1 MAIMRGTR
9 KFKRLT
15 QGAPGILTFLALWEA
30 VPRLGFFDP
39 RYLPPFSEVAKA
51 FWKILLNGTLFVH
64 IAISLQRSLSG
75 FGLALVLATPIGLL
89 LGWYPRLEK
98 FVDPLLQLFRQTSV
112 LALFPV
118 FILVFGIGEFSKVFL
133 IFWAVQWPILLNTVS
148 GVKEVDP
155 LLIKAARSMNAS
167 TWQILTKV
175 VLPAAFP
182 SIFLGIRLAATYSI
196 LVLIAAEMIGAKS
209 GLGFLLFDSEQL
221 FQIPTM
227 FASIMT
233 MALLGLG
240 LNYGLQEIGSRIN
253 AWKGAEISES

>member
-1 MAIMRGTR
+1 M
-9 KFKRLT
+9 
-15 QGAPGILTFLALWEA
+15 
-30 VPRLGFFDP
+30 
-39 RYLPPFSEVAKA
+39 
-51 FWKILLNGTLFVH
+51 
-64 IAISLQRSLSG
+64 
-75 FGLALVLATPIGLL
+75 
-89 LGWYPRLEK
+89 
-98 FVDPLLQLFRQTSV
+98 
-112 LALFPV
+112 
-118 FILVFGIGEFSKVFL
+118 
-133 IFWAVQWPILLNTVS
+133 QWPILLNTVS

>member
-1 MAIMRGTR
+1 
-9 KFKRLT
+9 
-15 QGAPGILTFLALWEA
+15 
-30 VPRLGFFDP
+30 
-39 RYLPPFSEVAKA
+39 
-51 FWKILLNGTLFVH
+51 
-64 IAISLQRSLSG
+64 
-75 FGLALVLATPIGLL
+75 
-89 LGWYPRLEK
+89 
-98 FVDPLLQLFRQTSV
+98 
-112 LALFPV
+112 
-118 FILVFGIGEFSKVFL
+118 
-133 IFWAVQWPILLNTVS
+133 
-148 GVKEVDP
+148 
-155 LLIKAARSMNAS
+155 MNAS

-240 LNYGLQEIGSRIN
+240 LNYGLQEIGTRIN